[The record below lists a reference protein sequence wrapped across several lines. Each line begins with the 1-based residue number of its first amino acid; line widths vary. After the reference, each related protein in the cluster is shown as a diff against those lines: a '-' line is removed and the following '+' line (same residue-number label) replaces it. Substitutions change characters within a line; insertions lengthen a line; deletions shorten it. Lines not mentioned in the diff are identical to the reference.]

1 MKKGIL
7 NEVNEIRRMM
17 GLVSEQNDSI
27 MDMLSSAFNKMNLGG
42 VIDSIGDFDID
53 GVMDAISEL
62 DYDLIYDELSKLPKP
77 VSEKLIDY
85 IIEYVDKFSIPG
97 IVGIVDKKQLIDIKN
112 KLMSVWNES
121 SVNEQNSSDR
131 LPKSDDNVRVEDF
144 QPFIGKDLFGGISSP
159 KEGKRIIKKFG
170 IEKGKNPGWD
180 VLQIFTEK
188 NETDAQHDADNQAD
202 RLQDLK
208 QFRLRCQSSGL
219 SYWDYGAVRSWPL
232 GHNEPDSPLDKQL
245 RKVFCLV
252 PGENPY
258 NNTSVN
264 EQSDIKPSAQKS
276 GFPKNDEILNKLSNT
291 PDGGKKVTPDF
302 GSADVIYPNG
312 KTKSGKCWCS
322 TKDGIV
328 VAGCDGIENH
338 CKGATY
344 LPNRI

>member
-1 MKKGIL
+1 MYGFVEKNVCRNFWEKIGKIEVFIWKENIMKKNVL
-7 NEVNEIRRMM
+7 NEVNEIRKMM
-17 GLVSEQNDSI
+17 GLI
-27 MDMLSSAFNKMNLGG
+27 
-42 VIDSIGDFDID
+42 
-53 GVMDAISEL
+53 
-62 DYDLIYDELSKLPKP
+62 
-77 VSEKLIDY
+77 
-85 IIEYVDKFSIPG
+85 
-97 IVGIVDKKQLIDIKN
+97 
-112 KLMSVWNES
+112 
-121 SVNEQNSSDR
+121 NEQDYMDK

-258 NNTSVN
+258 S
-264 EQSDIKPSAQKS
+264 E
-276 GFPKNDEILNKLSNT
+276 
-291 PDGGKKVTPDF
+291 
-302 GSADVIYPNG
+302 
-312 KTKSGKCWCS
+312 
-322 TKDGIV
+322 
-328 VAGCDGIENH
+328 
-338 CKGATY
+338 
-344 LPNRI
+344 